1 MCYTYIVT
9 GTTSVQF
16 LTSRGEKKVICNKI
30 ILQSAVT
37 CLWWPVQQSNFVFG
51 LADGK
56 IKIGG
61 AKGSKSQ
68 TVYAIDSYTVSLA
81 SRLALFV

>member
-1 MCYTYIVT
+1 MY
-9 GTTSVQF
+9 
-16 LTSRGEKKVICNKI
+16 RGEKKVICNKF

-37 CLWWPVQQSNFVFG
+37 CLVWPAQQSSFVFG
-51 LADGK
+51 QADGK
-56 IKIGG
+56 VKVAG

-81 SRLALFV
+81 VR